1 MSYLKEKQKQLQPFI
16 EKIIDEDAR
25 VLDDLNLLSGY
36 VWQYEGA
43 LEDMELSEFI
53 VGLLEKRFSSQLLI
67 QKVFSK
73 VKYDRRNKKNIS
85 HSL

>member
-1 MSYLKEKQKQLQPFI
+1 MSYLKQKQKQLQPFI
-16 EKIIDEDAR
+16 EKIIDEDSR

-43 LEDMELSEFI
+43 LEDMELSEFV
-53 VGLLEKRFSSQLLI
+53 VGLLDKRFSSQLLI
-67 QKVFSK
+67 QKVFNK
-73 VKYDRRNKKNIS
+73 VKYDRRNKKNIA